1 MLDCVFDFS
10 NNQKQPDNKMNDNK
24 MNDPNLSRSDIT

>member
-10 NNQKQPDNKMNDNK
+10 NNQKQPDHK
-24 MNDPNLSRSDIT
+24 MNDPNISRSDIT